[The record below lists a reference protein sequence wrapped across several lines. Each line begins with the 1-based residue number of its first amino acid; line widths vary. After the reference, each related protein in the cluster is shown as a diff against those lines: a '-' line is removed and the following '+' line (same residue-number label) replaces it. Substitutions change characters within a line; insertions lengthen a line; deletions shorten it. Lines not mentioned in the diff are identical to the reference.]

1 MAKVKDLR
9 LNPPTKKTELT
20 KESMLLFMKDESVSK
35 KEKKWFVDLMNSNKV
50 KKKNNLTG
58 EIVETYD
65 LPKVREEFALK
76 YFPQISSKAKKNTKA
91 PSKKKSFEN
100 ELMGLLED

>member
-20 KESMLLFMKDESVSK
+20 KESMLKYMKDESVSK
-35 KEKKWFVDLMNSNKV
+35 KDKKWFVDLMNNNKV

-65 LPKVREEFALK
+65 LAKIREEFAIK
-76 YFPQISSKAKKNTKA
+76 YFPSISTKLRQKTKA
-91 PSKKKSFEN
+91 PSKGKSFEK
-100 ELMGLLED
+100 ELMSLLDE